1 MELDYGFK
9 YGKVEK
15 RLEKFKELLKIII
28 IWMFE
33 FKILKK
39 EAKSKARV
47 AEFQTPHGKLLT
59 PELAFVATEGELKSI
74 PNQKYGQN
82 NVLSLQ
88 ELPVRLI
95 IVNTFHIFTKQIL
108 EKIEK
113 VGGIHNFTNFP
124 RVIQSDSGGFQAFSL
139 GFGIVHKVGKVAN
152 IFPGETNHGLT
163 SEVKLGC
170 VDDLNPL
177 KITEDG
183 VEFSFDN
190 DKILLTPEKSIR
202 IQQKIGADIIFA
214 FDECTSP
221 LNTKD
226 YTKRAMERTHR
237 WLKRCISAFRKSE
250 DTRFERLG
258 NPSKVPS
265 RRDKARRVPIGVKN
279 AVSSFSRNKQA
290 VLGIVQGGYFEDLR
304 KQSAK
309 FLAKQDI
316 AGFGIGGSLGKTKQ
330 DVWSVLDWTIPY
342 LPEEK
347 PRHLLGIGQVRDIFE
362 SVERGVD
369 LFDCVIPTREARHK
383 VLYTNYGRLNLRKIR
398 NINKVIDKKCKCT
411 TCSNNLTIQQLYQL
425 FLLKDPLAFYYS
437 TVHNIQFFSDLM
449 RKIREAIES
458 KRFFKLKEKFLTY
471 Y

>member
-1 MELDYGFK
+1 
-9 YGKVEK
+9 
-15 RLEKFKELLKIII
+15 
-28 IWMFE
+28 MFE

-183 VEFSFDN
+183 VEFSFNN

-237 WLKRCISAFRKSE
+237 WLKRCIEEYQISKIKNQSDVTGVEKKGPPQRAARHVDWSSE
-250 DTRFERLG
+250 HWGEM
-258 NPSKVPS
+258 NS
-265 RRDKARRVPIGVKN
+265 RQAL
-279 AVSSFSRNKQA
+279 SQKQA
-290 VLGIVQGGYFEDLR
+290 LFGIIQGGYFEDLR

-330 DVWSVLDWTIPY
+330 DVWSVLGWTIPY

-383 VLYTNYGRLNLRKIR
+383 VIYTNYGRLNLRKIR
-398 NINKVIDKKCKCT
+398 NINEVIDKKCKCT

-425 FLLKDPLAFYYS
+425 FLLKDPLAFYYL

-449 RKIREAIES
+449 KHIREAIELN
-458 KRFFKLKEKFLTY
+458 RFFNLKKKFLNY

>member
-95 IVNTFHIFTKQIL
+95 IVNTFHIFTRLRPDNVGTSARRAKNIL
-108 EKIEK
+108 QKVEE

-139 GFGIVHKVGKVAN
+139 GFSITHKVGKVAN
-152 IFPGETNHGLT
+152 IFPDETNHSLT

-177 KITEDG
+177 KITENG
-183 VEFSFDN
+183 VEFSFN
-190 DKILLTPEKSIR
+190 NNKILLTPEKSIR
-202 IQQKIGADIIFA
+202 LQEKIGADIIFA

-221 LNTKD
+221 LNTKG
-226 YTKRAMERTHR
+226 YTKKAMERTHR
-237 WLKRCISAFRKSE
+237 WLKRCISAFEKSE
-250 DTRFERLG
+250 DTRFERFG
-258 NPSKVPS
+258 NPSEGTYDVPK
-265 RRDKARRVPIGVKN
+265 R
-279 AVSSFSRNKQA
+279 
-290 VLGIVQGGYFEDLR
+290 GGFPSE
-304 KQSAK
+304 
-309 FLAKQDI
+309 
-316 AGFGIGGSLGKTKQ
+316 
-330 DVWSVLDWTIPY
+330 
-342 LPEEK
+342 
-347 PRHLLGIGQVRDIFE
+347 
-362 SVERGVD
+362 
-369 LFDCVIPTREARHK
+369 
-383 VLYTNYGRLNLRKIR
+383 
-398 NINKVIDKKCKCT
+398 
-411 TCSNNLTIQQLYQL
+411 
-425 FLLKDPLAFYYS
+425 
-437 TVHNIQFFSDLM
+437 
-449 RKIREAIES
+449 
-458 KRFFKLKEKFLTY
+458 
-471 Y
+471 